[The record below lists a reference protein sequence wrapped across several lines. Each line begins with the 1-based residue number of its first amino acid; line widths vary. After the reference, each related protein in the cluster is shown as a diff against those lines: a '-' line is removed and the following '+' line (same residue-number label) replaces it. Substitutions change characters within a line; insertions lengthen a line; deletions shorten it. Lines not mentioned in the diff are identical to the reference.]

1 MQMLRR
7 DRLILIIG
15 LFVITFLSWTYTIYL
30 TSVMPGMD
38 MDMMNAA
45 QMASPNTR
53 GWQLADF
60 GFNFVMWTVMM
71 VAMMT
76 PTAAPMVLAFA
87 SVARQRDAQ
96 HSVISHTSIFLIAYL
111 IIWLVFSLAAT
122 ILQWRLYAALLLTD
136 PMMTVGSTLGG
147 IIFILAGI
155 YQFTP
160 LKHACLF
167 RCRTPVGF
175 LLSEGREGTKGA
187 LMMGLRHGAFCV
199 GCCWLLM
206 LLLFVAGVMNLLW
219 IALISIFV
227 LVEKAVPTGHWIGRV
242 AGVVIIVWGVVLLF
256 DVL

>member
-1 MQMLRR
+1 MQILRR

-15 LFVITFLSWTYTIYL
+15 LVVITFLSWAYTIYL
-30 TSVMPGMD
+30 ASIMPGMD
-38 MDMMNAA
+38 MELMNSA
-45 QMASPNTR
+45 QITAPNTR

-71 VAMMT
+71 IAMMT
-76 PTAAPMVLAFA
+76 PAAAPMVLAFA
-87 SVARQRDAQ
+87 SVARQRDTRQ
-96 HSVISHTSIFLIAYL
+96 SVISHTSIFLIAYL
-111 IIWLVFSLAAT
+111 IIWAMFSLAAT
-122 ILQWRLYAALLLTD
+122 FLQWRLHAGLLLTD
-136 PMMTVGSTLGG
+136 HMMAVGPRLGG

-175 LLSEGREGTKGA
+175 LLSEWREGSKGA
-187 LMMGLRHGAFCV
+187 LIMGSRHGAFCV

-219 IALISIFV
+219 VALISILV

-242 AGVVIIVWGVVLLF
+242 AGAVAIVWGISILSNIL
-256 DVL
+256 